1 MDEENKKQTNIE
13 YYCPVCGTFPLPEE
27 IQAGKIGT
35 DSANPEKESD
45 LPYLIHRKCG
55 SKLTPYPSNEFKGL
69 IEKTKKDC
77 ADYLAGW
84 QRAKADFINH
94 RKDEAQRFEEM
105 IKFSNESLV
114 RDLIGPIDSF
124 DLGLAALEKKGEV
137 EKGIYMIKSQL
148 EDILKK
154 YGLEKISVK
163 PGDKF
168 NPSVAESLGE
178 EESEEPPQTV
188 AEEIESGYRLNGK
201 IIRPARVKLSKGK

>member
-1 MDEENKKQTNIE
+1 MDEENKKQINSSSPEISNAKILEDKPESQAPAQNI
-13 YYCPVCGTFPLPEE
+13 TSEE
-27 IQAGKIGT
+27 V
-35 DSANPEKESD
+35 EK
-45 LPYLIHRKCG
+45 L
-55 SKLTPYPSNEFKGL
+55 
-69 IEKTKKDC
+69 KKDC

-94 RKDEAQRFEEM
+94 KKEEAQRFEEM
-105 IKFSNESLV
+105 IKFSNESLI

-124 DLGLAALEKKGEV
+124 DLGVAALEKKGEV
-137 EKGIYMIKSQL
+137 EKGIYMIKTQL
-148 EDILKK
+148 EDVLKK

-178 EESEEPPQTV
+178 EESEQPPQTV

-201 IIRPARVKLSKGK
+201 LIRPARVKISKGK